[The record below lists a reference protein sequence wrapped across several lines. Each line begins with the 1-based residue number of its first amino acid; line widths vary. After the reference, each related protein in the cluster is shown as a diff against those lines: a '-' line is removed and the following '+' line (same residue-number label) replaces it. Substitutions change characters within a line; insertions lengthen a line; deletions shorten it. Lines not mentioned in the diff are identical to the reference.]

1 MQYTLIFLLIL
12 IQNAIGF
19 ILAVHVYKWQVVNT
33 EAYDKR
39 LRGQTTPLQ
48 VSFNFKIY
56 VFDIQ
61 SSTWNTQ
68 LKHL

>member
-1 MQYTLIFLLIL
+1 MQYTLIFTDSD
-12 IQNAIGF
+12 QNAIGF

-33 EAYDKR
+33 EGYDER
-39 LRGQTTPLQ
+39 LPGQTTSLQ
-48 VSFNFKIY
+48 LSFNIQIY